1 MAPRRLVP
9 ILSILLALA
18 AIAVGAFVWNDRR
31 AGQVHSDV
39 ITRPVPELG
48 PHAHLLLPNLSGR
61 TMVVPDRPHD
71 PREVRAP
78 DRDQRITRVRRFQ
91 VSTNS
96 LGYRGPELTEPAPH
110 PRILCIGDSVTF
122 GWGVA
127 WEDSYP
133 ARLSKL
139 LDVDVVNAGVPA
151 LKPDHMGN
159 WVQAY
164 AKGLEPDI
172 LLFTARPN
180 HTRPDPFGQYA
191 RALAQATAT
200 GAKVGVVLPPI
211 STFDVMGSQNQAKEL
226 RRIQKIAAEVPG
238 GPVPVLELTDA
249 FRAALPRPGYIM
261 EQRNGRQVV
270 LKLPERTVVLD
281 AAAPQHGLADEV
293 VALFENDPSFAEP
306 LFFDGGHPDAA
317 GFEIF
322 AAAVATWTQQH
333 LL

>member
-1 MAPRRLVP
+1 MAARRLVP
-9 ILSILLALA
+9 IISLIVALV
-18 AIAVGAFVWNDRR
+18 AVVAGASVWR
-31 AGQVHSDV
+31 ARQADQVRSAV
-39 ITRPVPELG
+39 ITRQAPELG
-48 PHAHLLLPNLSGR
+48 PHAHQLLPNLSEAV
-61 TMVVPDRPHD
+61 MVVPDRPHD
-71 PREVRAP
+71 PQEVRAP
-78 DRDQRITRVRRFQ
+78 DRDQRITRVRRFS

-96 LGYRGPELTEPAPH
+96 QGYRGPELVEPAPH
-110 PRILCIGDSVTF
+110 PRVLCIGDSVTF

-133 ARLSKL
+133 ARLSEL
-139 LDVDVVNAGVPA
+139 LGVDVVNAGVPA

-159 WVQAY
+159 WIERN
-164 AKGLEPDI
+164 AKALEPDVV
-172 LLFTARPN
+172 LFTARPN

-211 STFDVMGSQNQAKEL
+211 STFDVMGSQNRAKEL
-226 RRIQKIAAEVPG
+226 RRIEQIAAEVPG
-238 GPVPVLELTDA
+238 GPVPVLELTDS
-249 FRAALPRPGYIM
+249 FRAALPRPGYVM
-261 EQRNGRQVV
+261 ELRNGRQVV

-281 AAAPQHGLADEV
+281 VPSPQHGLSEEI
-293 VALFENDPSFAEP
+293 VAAFETDPSFAEP